1 MKLLGSAAIV
11 LAALTIAG
19 CASTGTP
26 EVELVGG
33 STMTVSPASV
43 DPADYE
49 IQGLGDEGVSFI
61 SADGNIACGIESTAE
76 FGDFYGCYITDY
88 TYTDPTR
95 PEGTQVPCG
104 HGFQSRNGEAPELLC
119 SGEPAPFAGVKEFG
133 NPDVKVLESGFQI
146 EHNEITCAVTRV
158 VDVENTTESDVVTC
172 ENENGGFELSKNSYE
187 LF

>member
-11 LAALTIAG
+11 VAVLALAG

-33 STMTVSPASV
+33 STMTIGPVSV
-43 DPADYE
+43 DPADYD

-146 EHNEITCAVTRV
+146 EHNGITCAVTRV

>member
-33 STMTVSPASV
+33 STMTVSPVSV
-43 DPADYE
+43 DPADYD

-119 SGEPAPFAGVKEFG
+119 SGEPSPFAGVKEFG

-146 EHNEITCAVTRV
+146 EHNGITCAVTRV